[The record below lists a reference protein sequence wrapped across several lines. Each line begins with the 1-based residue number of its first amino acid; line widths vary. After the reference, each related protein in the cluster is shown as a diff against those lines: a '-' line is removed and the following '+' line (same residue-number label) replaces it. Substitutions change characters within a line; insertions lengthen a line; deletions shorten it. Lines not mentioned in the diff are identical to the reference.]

1 MTMYTV
7 EEIREKALDLGICA
21 TEEICSLLK
30 ELQRPS
36 WMPDEGEVI
45 VDPSGKLFRFG
56 FAPNPPESAKFRRQ
70 NLKEHGSAVKALR
83 DTMEKIA
90 CESEMKIPRGNGWTF
105 TYSEM
110 AGKALKAFDE
120 VVK

>member
-1 MTMYTV
+1 MTEDTYT
-7 EEIREKALDLGICA
+7 EAQIREANFRMLETVFEDDPFTDTTDALI
-21 TEEICSLLK
+21 T

-70 NLKEHGSAVKALR
+70 NLKEHGQAVKALR
-83 DTMEKIA
+83 DYVE
-90 CESEMKIPRGNGWTF
+90 RR
-105 TYSEM
+105 
-110 AGKALKAFDE
+110 AGKGSYGAKEALKAFNE